1 MSPRNTETAPAKS
14 RVKSTATVALIA
26 ALLGGTGGI
35 VITPRVG
42 TSEAVSKTDLRE
54 ALAPI
59 ATELKELRTDVVTL
73 REEVAVARYAR
84 ERAATSPPFH
94 P

>member
-1 MSPRNTETAPAKS
+1 MTASPQRTEAAPRNGTKTTAL
-14 RVKSTATVALIA
+14 VALIA

-35 VITPRVG
+35 AITPHAS
-42 TSEAVSKTDLRE
+42 TSDLVSKDDLRD

-59 ATELKELRTDVVTL
+59 AGELKELRADVTNL

-84 ERAATSPPFH
+84 EHRNTP
-94 P
+94 

>member
-1 MSPRNTETAPAKS
+1 MSPRNTETAPSKS
-14 RVKSTATVALIA
+14 RAKSTATIALVA

-35 VITPRVG
+35 AITPRIS
-42 TSEAVSKTDLRE
+42 TDDAINKTDLRE

-59 ATELKELRTDVVTL
+59 VSELKELRTDVVTL

-84 ERAATSPPFH
+84 EHRSTP
-94 P
+94 